1 MPNPHPTPNRTRPD
15 APEFLPPGVRRRK
28 DGRLER
34 RYRDHAGD
42 RHTIAGRNGED
53 LAAFLARSLGH
64 VETRPARHDPRLT
77 VADYLRS
84 WSADLDIRPNS
95 AATHAGNVTRYLIP
109 AFGERVRL
117 AELDTPEGPALIRA
131 AYRRVRHRPGRQLAP
146 RTVELAH
153 ATLRRALSQA
163 VTDRRMTTNPARGLN
178 PNGGAGTSTAPK
190 LPGVEL
196 AIPSRAELR
205 RLERQVRGD
214 RWHPLFVAATLTGLR
229 QSELLGLSWSAAE
242 PLERHTLTVSVALR
256 RTDRALED
264 PKTLSSRRTIRFDP
278 MLETVLRARK
288 LEQKREQLRAG
299 DRWSNPHQLIFTTR
313 TGGPLQG
320 REVTRWFHR
329 ACDAAGLPRY
339 RWHDL
344 RHAYATGLL
353 ESGVDLALISKSMG
367 HSSVAITADTYSH
380 MTDAGR
386 DQVAAAAGRILR

>member
-1 MPNPHPTPNRTRPD
+1 MPNPNPTPNRRRSLET
-15 APEFLPPGVRRRK
+15 PEFLPPGIRRRA

-34 RYRDHAGD
+34 RYRDHAGN
-42 RHTIAGRNGED
+42 RHTVAGRKGED
-53 LAAFLARSLGH
+53 LDVFLARSLGQ
-64 VETRPARHDPRLT
+64 VETRPAHHDGRLT
-77 VADYLRS
+77 LAAYLRS
-84 WSADLDIRPNS
+84 WSAELDIRPNS
-95 AATHAGNVTRYLIP
+95 AATHAGHVTRYLIP

-131 AYRRVRHRPGRQLAP
+131 AYRRIRHRPGRQLSP
-146 RTVELAH
+146 RTLELAH

-163 VTDRRMTTNPARGLN
+163 MTDRRISSNPARGLN
-178 PNGGAGTSTAPK
+178 PAAGAAPK

-196 AIPSRAELR
+196 AIPSAAELR
-205 RLERQVRGD
+205 RLEHQVRGH
-214 RWHPLFVAATLTGLR
+214 RWHGLFVAATLTGLR
-229 QSELLGLSWSAAE
+229 QSELLGLTWSAVE
-242 PLERHTLTVSVALR
+242 LERHMLTVGQVLR
-256 RTDRALED
+256 RTDRLIDD
-264 PKTLSSRRTIRFDP
+264 PKTATSRRTIRFDP

-288 LEQKREQLRAG
+288 LEQKRDQLRAG
-299 DRWSNPHQLIFTTR
+299 DRWSNPHDLIWTTL

-329 ACDAAGLPRY
+329 ACDATGLPRY

-386 DQVAAAAGRILR
+386 DQVAAAAGRMLR